1 MKEATNFIVLGCWR
15 HDNSLVGVQGF
26 RLKFRGSEGAK
37 RVWEVE
43 EKAEM
48 TVDSVRE
55 GKRSCESGEAK
66 TEI

>member
-1 MKEATNFIVLGCWR
+1 M
-15 HDNSLVGVQGF
+15 GVQGF